1 MEMQMSR
8 HKFGLPPIA
17 MIGGLLLVAGCAT
30 TPPGGLA
37 SAAPASQA
45 TWYTVAFQTNS
56 FALDPYGQ
64 KVIDEVGD
72 YLAKNPGAIATLV
85 GRTDTVGSSDYNM
98 RLSHRRADAVRDALV
113 YNDRVPADRI
123 ETRWTGETRPHVT
136 QADDAAAAGN
146 RVVDIAIH

>member
-1 MEMQMSR
+1 MSR
-8 HKFGLPPIA
+8 NRFCLGPIA
-17 MIGGLLLVAGCAT
+17 IVGGLLLVAGCAT

-37 SAAPASQA
+37 SAAPASPA

-72 YLAKNPGAIATLV
+72 YLASNPGAIATVV
-85 GRTDTVGSSDYNM
+85 GRTDTVGSDDYNM
-98 RLSHRRADAVRDALV
+98 RLSHRRADAVRDSLV
-113 YNDRVPADRI
+113 YNDRVAADRI
-123 ETRWTGETRPHVT
+123 ETRWTGETRPHVN
-136 QADDAAAAGN
+136 QADDIAAAAN